1 LDEELLV
8 QGPDPLHL
16 SAVFGVSE
24 KTGIRYA
31 AAARQVLA
39 SAAERQAPTETES

>member
-1 LDEELLV
+1 
-8 QGPDPLHL
+8 L

-31 AAARQVLA
+31 AAARQVLE
-39 SAAERQAPTETES
+39 SAAEHQSPTKTES